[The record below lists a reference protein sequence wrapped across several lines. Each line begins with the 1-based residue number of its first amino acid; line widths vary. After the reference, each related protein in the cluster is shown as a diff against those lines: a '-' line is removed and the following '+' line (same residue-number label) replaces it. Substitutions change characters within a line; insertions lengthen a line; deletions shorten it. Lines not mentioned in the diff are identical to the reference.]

1 MPARRTLIGIVTA
14 GAVFLGACGSGSEE
28 AGDLATTTVAEV
40 AATAP
45 DAFDHDSHPSKLSSE
60 SETLQCDMHMPG
72 DLLTAEQALVTFD
85 AQHVCLG
92 YVTVTEG
99 TPVRWRNDDAAAWEL
114 QLLTDDAVVI
124 DTLAIGSGETI
135 EHTFD
140 EAGIYRF
147 TYSAIEAFTGT
158 VEVQKP

>member
-1 MPARRTLIGIVTA
+1 MFVRRCLIGIATA
-14 GAVFLGACGSGSEE
+14 GIVVLGACGSGSEE
-28 AGDLATTTVAEV
+28 ADGSATTVAEPATT
-40 AATAP
+40 AADP
-45 DAFDHDSHPSKLSSE
+45 FDHESHPSKLSSE

-99 TPVRWRNDDAAAWEL
+99 TPVRWRNDDAAAWEV

-124 DTLAIGSGETI
+124 DTVAIGPGETI

-140 EAGIYRF
+140 TAGVYRF
-147 TYSAIEAFTGT
+147 TYSAIDAFTGT
-158 VEVQKP
+158 VEVQKR